1 MDDSTSLAPNKKT
14 KNRNRLQFVLHFS
27 AKFKVKT
34 IVRAPARES
43 VVEVLS
49 NVEQR
54 FKFKDVSVTKH
65 VEKLGENNTKDI
77 INQKG
82 FYHRQ

>member
-1 MDDSTSLAPNKKT
+1 M
-14 KNRNRLQFVLHFS
+14 LHFS

-43 VVEVLS
+43 IVKVLS
-49 NVEQR
+49 NIEQR
-54 FKFKDVSVTKH
+54 FKFKDDSVTKH

-77 INQKG
+77 INQKR